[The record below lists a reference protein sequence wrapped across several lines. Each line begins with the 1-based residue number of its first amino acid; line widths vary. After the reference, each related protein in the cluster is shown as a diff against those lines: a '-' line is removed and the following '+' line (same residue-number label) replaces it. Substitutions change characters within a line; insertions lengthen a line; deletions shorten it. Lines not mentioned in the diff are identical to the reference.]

1 MSDWHTERAREL
13 RANMTEAERKLW
25 HVLRQRQV
33 SEFKFR
39 RQVPIGNHIADFVC
53 ANAKLVLEVDGGQHG
68 TPTDAER
75 ERWFS
80 AQGYRV
86 LRFSNNEVEA
96 NLDGVYRRIEAALAQ
111 APELAAA
118 VPVAEESPWAQ
129 ARRQREEMGR
139 SVGSRELVG
148 DRSRN
153 KGEIENGSKIRSH
166 PHPNPSPLKGEGLK
180 VPHVEEHFAG
190 KRIDVANDEVA
201 HSTARPQAERGNK
214 NEVRLHGLNACLA
227 AFAARPQD
235 LRKIYLSESRL
246 AALRDP
252 LAWCVKHRLG
262 YRVVEEA
269 DLAKLTSSAHHE
281 GVCFEMLRKPQPSLA
296 QLLGGMPAKQPAC
309 LLWLDGVGNPHN
321 FGAVLRSAAHFGVA
335 AVLLPPDSTL
345 TLSGAACR
353 VAEGGAE
360 AVPVVTLDSI
370 ASAAQALRAAGF
382 ALAATLPREAESIYS
397 VNLPSR
403 TVFVLGAES
412 EGMQQALVDVCTLRV
427 NIPGTGK
434 VESLNI
440 ANAVGV
446 LLSEHWRR
454 HAR

>member
-13 RANMTEAERKLW
+13 RADMTDAERKLW
-25 HVLRQRQV
+25 QLLRKRQV
-33 SEFKFR
+33 AEFKFR
-39 RQVPIGNHIADFVC
+39 RQVPIGNYIADFVC

-68 TPTDAER
+68 TPSDAER
-75 ERWFS
+75 DRWLV

-86 LRFSNNEVEA
+86 LRFWNNEVET
-96 NLDGVYRRIEAALAQ
+96 NLDGVYGRIEAALAQ
-111 APELAAA
+111 APEA
-118 VPVAEESPWAQ
+118 VAPVAEESPWAQ
-129 ARRQREEMGR
+129 ARRQREMAKGR
-139 SVGSRELVG
+139 GNEEGVGESRG
-148 DRSRN
+148 
-153 KGEIENGSKIRSH
+153 KIRSH

-180 VPHVEEHFAG
+180 APRAEENFAG
-190 KRIDVANDEVA
+190 KRIDVANDEAV
-201 HSTARPQAERGNK
+201 HGVVRPQAERGNK

-235 LRKIYLSESRL
+235 LRKIYLIESRMP
-246 AALRDP
+246 ALRDP

-296 QLLGGMPAKQPAC
+296 QLLSALPAKQPAC

-360 AVPVVTLDSI
+360 AVPVVALDAI
-370 ASAAQALRAAGF
+370 GSAAQALRTAGF
-382 ALAATLPREAESIYS
+382 ALAATLPREAESIYAAT
-397 VNLPSR
+397 LPAR

-412 EGMQQALVDVCTLRV
+412 EGMQRALIDVCTMRV

>member
-13 RANMTEAERKLW
+13 RANMTDAERKLW
-25 HVLRQRQV
+25 QILRQRQV

-39 RQVPIGNHIADFVC
+39 RQVPIGNYIADFVC
-53 ANAKLVLEVDGGQHG
+53 ANAKIVLEVDGGQHG
-68 TPTDAER
+68 TPPDAER
-75 ERWFS
+75 DRWFAS
-80 AQGYRV
+80 QGYRV
-86 LRFSNNEVEA
+86 LRFPNNEVEQ
-96 NLDGVYRRIEAALAQ
+96 NPEGVYGRVEAALAQ
-111 APELAAA
+111 KPEPVVA
-118 VPVAEESPWAQ
+118 VEDKSPWAQ
-129 ARRQREEMGR
+129 ARRQRELGR
-139 SVGSRELVG
+139 GAALGASG
-148 DRSRN
+148 DVQRGATS
-153 KGEIENGSKIRSH
+153 EIKSH

-180 VPHVEEHFAG
+180 PPRGEGEFAG
-190 KRIDVANDEVA
+190 TQRSAEA
-201 HSTARPQAERGNK
+201 LHGAAQPQVQRGSK
-214 NEVRLHGLNACLA
+214 TEVRLYGLNACLA

-235 LRKIYLSESRL
+235 LRKVYLVESRL
-246 AALRDP
+246 PALRDA

-281 GVCFEMLRKPQPSLA
+281 GVCFDMLRQPQPALG
-296 QLLGGMPAKQPAC
+296 QLLDALPASQPAC

-335 AVLLPPDSTL
+335 AVLLPADSTL
-345 TLSGAACR
+345 TLSGAAYR

-370 ASAAQALRAAGF
+370 ASAAQALRSAGF
-382 ALAATLPREAESIYS
+382 ALAATLPREGESIYKAT
-397 VNLPSR
+397 LPAR

-412 EGMQQALVDVCTLRV
+412 EGMQRALVDVCTLRV

-454 HAR
+454 HAH